1 MKTNFTNDT
10 FDINPNFI
18 VVDYITDRAYD
29 TSENEQDF
37 LRLVSS
43 IKENGLINSL
53 ILAET
58 GDSNKPY
65 ELICGRRRL
74 KAIRQI
80 CKESGESF
88 KTPCRVLPQQTDR
101 LTRNLIAYDDN
112 KNRMIVRQKS

>member
-74 KAIRQI
+74 KAIR
-80 CKESGESF
+80 
-88 KTPCRVLPQQTDR
+88 
-101 LTRNLIAYDDN
+101 
-112 KNRMIVRQKS
+112 